1 MKSIKLALVDVVF
14 IMLAFM
20 SAQFLKFGAVAL
32 REYSELYS
40 VTLLVLV
47 ITHLIVYYV
56 FGLYKRIWEVA
67 GFTDYIL
74 IVLATFANSVVAF
87 MISTFPQFKISFTTL
102 TIFELILFLFL
113 LASRFSFRIFNR
125 LVNGKVQP
133 RVGRLKRVL
142 IIGAGDAAT
151 MVLKEIE
158 KTPSLNLEVLGLI
171 DDNPN
176 KRGKKVRG
184 VYVIGSREDIKSI
197 VESRGIEEVIFAI
210 PSMSESDKTEI
221 LNLISETKVK
231 VKTMP
236 GIYELVN
243 KGVNLSSLRE
253 IEITDLLGRK
263 EITQNVDEISHY
275 IKNKTILVTGGG
287 GSIGSE
293 LCRQISGFSPKK
305 LVILDIYENTTYDI
319 QLELMRNFPL
329 MNLDVIISSV
339 RDSEKINEVFQ
350 EIKPDIV
357 FHAAAHKHVP
367 LMERSP
373 AEAIKNNVFG
383 TINVAKAAIENGVQ
397 KFIFISTDKAVNP
410 TNIMGASKRLCE
422 MIIQTFN
429 KYSESTEFVA
439 VRFGNVLG
447 SNGSVIPVFK
457 KQIEKGGPVT
467 VTHKDITRYFM
478 TIPEAV
484 SLVLQ
489 AGYYARG
496 GEIFILDMGQPVKIY
511 DLAVN
516 MIKLSGY
523 EPHTDIKIE
532 FTGLRP
538 GEKLYE
544 ELLMDEEGIQNTPNH
559 LIHVGKPI
567 EINEKEF
574 KKQLE
579 HLKQVIIDNE
589 DKPDVIK
596 KEVSKIVTTYT
607 MEV

>member
-1 MKSIKLALVDVVF
+1 MKNVKLAFLDVIF
-14 IMLAFM
+14 IVLAFI

-40 VTLLVLV
+40 FTLLVLIV
-47 ITHLIVYYV
+47 THLFVYYLL
-56 FGLYKRIWEVA
+56 GLYKRIWEVA
-67 GFTDYIL
+67 GLTDYVL
-74 IVLATFANSVVAF
+74 IVFASIATGVISFVV
-87 MISTFPQFKISFTTL
+87 STLPQFNVALTTL
-102 TIFELILFLFL
+102 IIFEIILFLFIL
-113 LASRFSFRIFNR
+113 TSRFSFRIFNR
-125 LVNGKVQP
+125 LVSGKVKP

-158 KTPSLNLEVLGLI
+158 KTPALNLDVLGLI

-176 KRGKKVRG
+176 KLGMKVRG
-184 VYVIGSREDIKSI
+184 IHVIGSRKDIQSI
-197 VESRGIEEVIFAI
+197 VENRGVEEVIFAI
-210 PSMSESDKTEI
+210 PSMSESDKSEL

-236 GIYELVN
+236 GIYEIVN
-243 KGVNLSSLRE
+243 KGMNISSLRE
-253 IEITDLLGRK
+253 IEISDLLGRK
-263 EITQNVDEISHY
+263 EISQNIDEISHY
-275 IKNKTILVTGGG
+275 IKNKVVLVTGGG

-293 LCRQISGFSPKK
+293 LCRQIATFSPKK

-319 QLELMRNFPL
+319 QLELKRNFPL
-329 MNLDVIISSV
+329 LNLDVIICSV
-339 RDSEKINEVFQ
+339 RDNHKINEVFL
-350 EIKPDIV
+350 EIKPDII

-383 TINVAKAAIENGVQ
+383 TINVAKAAIEHGTQ

-429 KYSESTEFVA
+429 QYSDSTEFVA

-516 MIKLSGY
+516 MIKLSGF
-523 EPHTDIKIE
+523 EPNVDIKIE

-544 ELLMDEEGIQNTPNH
+544 ELLMDEEGIQDTPNH
-559 LIHVGKPI
+559 LIHIGKPI
-567 EINEKEF
+567 EINVEEF
-574 KKQLE
+574 KQQLE
-579 HLKQVIIDNE
+579 HLHQVIVNHEDN
-589 DKPDVIK
+589 PDFIK
-596 KEVSKIVTTYT
+596 KEVSKIVTTYQI
-607 MEV
+607 ES